1 MQFQGSYM
9 LDFSCRVLKYG
20 LPRILHVPTWEL
32 LALCEVIAGV
42 WLCPMAGAASPLTA
56 GFGARV
62 GREFWSG
69 DAHHCRL
76 LQTPHCCHLKHHHS
90 NGHVVT
96 GSPAPGSQAT
106 SSMSGLSSPAM
117 YPLMSNAAPGKSCSS
132 CRLAFAS
139 TVFRTPILCH
149 DRRPSRCP

>member
-1 MQFQGSYM
+1 MVAP
-9 LDFSCRVLKYG
+9 SCRVLKYSA
-20 LPRILHVPTWEL
+20 PRILQAPRV
-32 LALCEVIAGV
+32 GV
-42 WLCPMAGAASPLTA
+42 VSIMRSHCRCPAAPNGRRRKSADA

-69 DAHHCRL
+69 DAHHYRL
-76 LQTPHCCHLKHHHS
+76 LQTPHCCQLKHHYS
-90 NGHVVT
+90 NGHVAT

-106 SSMSGLSSPAM
+106 SSMSGMSSPAV